1 VDVQQK
7 LEDIAAALR
16 NARSMPMSASCVV
29 NRAELLALVEEIREA
44 LPNELS
50 MAQRTVAEREELVE
64 AARREAEQIIHGA
77 HSERGAL
84 ISETEVVRRAQAE
97 ADRVL
102 AEARAEAE
110 QQRAEADDYV
120 DSKLANFEVVLGKTL
135 GAIGRGRQKL
145 ANGGMPVEGED
156 GEEFAQDEFR
166 SPSPEVDS
174 YVDLKLATLE
184 TVLGKTLEAVGKGRD
199 KLQGKRPIDEL
210 ASYLAEADGAHRAS
224 EIAAGLAEAGLLE
237 PGPHEPGPHGQGG
250 GAIPAPAVSP
260 EDTGGHQWYADGADP
275 WGQGQPA
282 QPGYEQQQPGYDQQP
297 GYEQQPDYAAAAYQ
311 GYDQPVDPYTGYPA
325 APAPAPTAFPPQ
337 QYDYPGYQEYG
348 QQQGGPGQHPQGQHP
363 QQGQHAQQG
372 GGLDET
378 SFFDTS
384 FIDVSRLREFGGQ

>member
-1 VDVQQK
+1 MDVQQK
-7 LEDIAAALR
+7 LEDIAAAVR
-16 NARSMPMSASCVV
+16 NARAMPMSASCVV
-29 NRAELLALVEEIREA
+29 NRGELLSLIEELREA
-44 LPNELS
+44 LPNELV
-50 MAQRTVAEREELVE
+50 MAQRTVADREELVE

-84 ISETEVVRRAQAE
+84 IAETEVVRRAQAE

-156 GEEFAQDEFR
+156 GEEFTQDEFR

-237 PGPHEPGPHGQGG
+237 PGAQQPPHQGG
-250 GAIPAPAVSP
+250 SPIPAPAVSP

-275 WGQGQPA
+275 WGQGQQ
-282 QPGYEQQQPGYDQQP
+282 QPGYEQPQPGYDQQP
-297 GYEQQPDYAAAAYQ
+297 GYEQQPDYAAAAYT
-311 GYDQPVDPYTGYPA
+311 GYEQAVDPYTGYPA

-337 QYDYPGYQEYG
+337 QYDYPAYQDYG
-348 QQQGGPGQHPQGQHP
+348 QQQDQHGQAGHPGHP
-363 QQGQHAQQG
+363 GQHAQQG